1 MDIFIIIG
9 LIILCA
15 LVLFVFLKNKTKSKL
30 DISNNGVSI
39 SNQVEENSFP
49 SIQIIEDNM
58 IVPLEKNKI
67 SEPKIKEALATI
79 DNVIPKSSVIGK
91 DIKSGK
97 ELLNNNR
104 AFFSAVKKG
113 TENMQPV
120 GNTGRVYGGQMV
132 KDTASNKMLYNKQ
145 TQFTREDAL
154 INVTGKNALVNAG
167 FNAASMVVGQYYMSE
182 INDKLQTIQNNIN
195 DIQSDMD
202 SEYQGKLMNIVSKIK
217 EVMDNKI
224 EILNNKFLR
233 DKRYDEISRVES
245 ICTTLLGQAN
255 TRISKYIAEEK
266 DYKSYENDI
275 KSIDKWLKRQQIL
288 LRLLLEIGNLKYV
301 LSYGNETSISA
312 HSQYNNYIMQT
323 NKLNKS
329 LSEWHNSLIEKF
341 GIISEEYKRKTQFYE
356 FKKNTIGRINKEWA
370 YNKLNENVVDMI
382 NEQLILEEGKP
393 YLEDKQDKSIK
404 ILKKDGEYYN
414 LPKKLEE

>member
-15 LVLFVFLKNKTKSKL
+15 LVLFVFVKNKTKSKL

-67 SEPKIKEALATI
+67 SEPKIKDALATI
-79 DNVIPKSSVIGK
+79 DNVIPKASIVGK
-91 DIKSGK
+91 NINTSK

-104 AFFSAVKKG
+104 AFFSAAKKG
-113 TENMQPV
+113 TENMIQPKGTNQLIGTQLV
-120 GNTGRVYGGQMV
+120 NG
-132 KDTASNKMLYNKQ
+132 KFKQ
-145 TQFTREDAL
+145 TKFTSEDVL
-154 INVTGKNALVNAG
+154 VKSVGKNALVNAG

-182 INDKLQTIQNNIN
+182 INDKLQNIQNNIN

-312 HSQYNNYIMQT
+312 HSQYNNYLMQT
-323 NKLNKS
+323 NKLNNS
-329 LSEWHNSLIEKF
+329 LSEWHNSLIDKF
-341 GIISEEYKRKTQFYE
+341 GIISDEYKRKTQFYE

-370 YNKLNENVVDMI
+370 YNKLNENVVDML
-382 NEQLILEEGKP
+382 NEQLLLEEGKP
-393 YLEDKQDKSIK
+393 YLEDKQDKCIK

>member
-67 SEPKIKEALATI
+67 SEPKIKDALATI
-79 DNVIPKSSVIGK
+79 DNVIPKASIVGK
-91 DIKSGK
+91 NINTSK

-104 AFFSAVKKG
+104 AFFSAAKKG
-113 TENMQPV
+113 TENMIQPKGTNQLIGTQLV
-120 GNTGRVYGGQMV
+120 NG
-132 KDTASNKMLYNKQ
+132 KFKQ
-145 TQFTREDAL
+145 TKFTSEDVLVKSA
-154 INVTGKNALVNAG
+154 GKNALVNAG

-182 INDKLQTIQNNIN
+182 INDKLQNIQNNIN

-233 DKRYDEISRVES
+233 DKR
-245 ICTTLLGQAN
+245 
-255 TRISKYIAEEK
+255 
-266 DYKSYENDI
+266 
-275 KSIDKWLKRQQIL
+275 
-288 LRLLLEIGNLKYV
+288 
-301 LSYGNETSISA
+301 
-312 HSQYNNYIMQT
+312 
-323 NKLNKS
+323 
-329 LSEWHNSLIEKF
+329 
-341 GIISEEYKRKTQFYE
+341 
-356 FKKNTIGRINKEWA
+356 
-370 YNKLNENVVDMI
+370 
-382 NEQLILEEGKP
+382 
-393 YLEDKQDKSIK
+393 
-404 ILKKDGEYYN
+404 
-414 LPKKLEE
+414 

>member
-15 LVLFVFLKNKTKSKL
+15 LVLFVFVKNKTKSKL

-67 SEPKIKEALATI
+67 SEPKIKDALATI
-79 DNVIPKSSVIGK
+79 DNVIPKASIVGK
-91 DIKSGK
+91 NINTSK

-104 AFFSAVKKG
+104 AFFSAAKKG
-113 TENMQPV
+113 TENMIQPKGTNQLIGTQLV
-120 GNTGRVYGGQMV
+120 NG
-132 KDTASNKMLYNKQ
+132 KFKQ
-145 TQFTREDAL
+145 TKFTSEDVL
-154 INVTGKNALVNAG
+154 VKSVGKNALVNAG

-182 INDKLQTIQNNIN
+182 INDKLQNIQNNIN

-312 HSQYNNYIMQT
+312 HSQYNNYLMQT
-323 NKLNKS
+323 NKLNNS
-329 LSEWHNSLIEKF
+329 LSEWHNSLIDKF
-341 GIISEEYKRKTQFYE
+341 GIISDEYKRKTQFYE

-370 YNKLNENVVDMI
+370 YNKLNENVVDML
-382 NEQLILEEGKP
+382 NEQLLLEEGKP
-393 YLEDKQDKSIK
+393 YLEDKQDKCIK

-414 LPKKLEE
+414 LPKRLEE

>member
-1 MDIFIIIG
+1 MGIFIIIG
-9 LIILCA
+9 LIILLA
-15 LVLFVFLKNKTKSKL
+15 ILLFTFYRNKYNDKNK
-30 DISNNGVSI
+30 SNIKNNELSI
-39 SNQVEENSFP
+39 SNQGEDNSFP

-58 IVPLEKNKI
+58 IIPLEKNKI

-79 DNVIPKSSVIGK
+79 DNVLPKTSVISRN
-91 DIKSGK
+91 IKTGK

-104 AFFSAVKKG
+104 AFFSASKKAAENMIQPKG
-113 TENMQPV
+113 TSKKIGTQLVNGKFQQTHF
-120 GNTGRVYGGQMV
+120 TG
-132 KDTASNKMLYNKQ
+132 
-145 TQFTREDAL
+145 EDAL
-154 INVTGKNALVNAG
+154 IKSAGKDALVNAG

-195 DIQSDMD
+195 DIQSDID

-224 EILNNKFLR
+224 EILNNDFLR
-233 DKRYDEISRVES
+233 NKRYDEISRVES

-255 TRISKYIAEEK
+255 TRISKYIVEEK

-323 NKLNKS
+323 NKLNNS
-329 LSEWHNSLIEKF
+329 LSEWHNSLIDKF

-356 FKKNTIGRINKEWA
+356 FKKNTIGRINEEWA
-370 YNKLNENVVDMI
+370 YNKLNEDVVNMI
-382 NEQLILEEGKP
+382 NEQLLLKEEKP
-393 YLEDKQDKSIK
+393 YLEDKQDLNIK

-414 LPKKLEE
+414 LPKKIEK

>member
-1 MDIFIIIG
+1 MNIYFVIIPIIILAVI
-9 LIILCA
+9 LIINFRRYDRTNNSA
-15 LVLFVFLKNKTKSKL
+15 IYKEQN
-30 DISNNGVSI
+30 ISL
-39 SNQVEENSFP
+39 SNTEFDNSFP

-67 SEPKIKEALATI
+67 SEPKIKDALATI
-79 DNVIPKSSVIGK
+79 DNVIPKASVVGK
-91 DIKSGK
+91 NINTSK

-104 AFFSAVKKG
+104 AFFSAAKKG
-113 TENMQPV
+113 TENMIQPKGTNQLIGTQLV
-120 GNTGRVYGGQMV
+120 NG
-132 KDTASNKMLYNKQ
+132 KFKQ
-145 TQFTREDAL
+145 TKFTSEDVLVKSA
-154 INVTGKNALVNAG
+154 GKNALVNAG

-182 INDKLQTIQNNIN
+182 INDKLQNIQNNIN
-195 DIQSDMD
+195 DIQSDID

-245 ICTTLLGQAN
+245 ICTNLLGQAN
-255 TRISKYIAEEK
+255 TRISKYITEEK

>member
-67 SEPKIKEALATI
+67 SEPKIKDALAII
-79 DNVIPKSSVIGK
+79 DNVIPKASAVGK
-91 DIKSGK
+91 NINTSK

-104 AFFSAVKKG
+104 AFFSAAKKG
-113 TENMQPV
+113 TENMIQPKGTNQLIGTQLV
-120 GNTGRVYGGQMV
+120 NG
-132 KDTASNKMLYNKQ
+132 KFKQ
-145 TQFTREDAL
+145 TKFTSEDVLVKSA
-154 INVTGKNALVNAG
+154 GKNALVNAG

-182 INDKLQTIQNNIN
+182 INDKLQNIQNNIN

-323 NKLNKS
+323 NKLNNS
-329 LSEWHNSLIEKF
+329 LSEWHNSLIDKF
-341 GIISEEYKRKTQFYE
+341 GIISDEYKRKTQFYE

-382 NEQLILEEGKP
+382 NEQLLLEEGKP
-393 YLEDKQDKSIK
+393 YLEDKQDKCIK
-404 ILKKDGEYYN
+404 ILKRDGEYYN